1 MNTIFKRNLSL
12 IFAII
17 VWFAILAQFY
27 LIIENRVAPVPETII
42 RFFSF
47 FTILTNILVAVYFTR
62 NALGRNQFDKAGK
75 LTAITIYITIV
86 GLVYQV
92 LLRHIWQ
99 PTGLQMVVDELLHSV
114 NPLLVLIYWYL
125 FEMKTSI
132 QYKQIFGWMTFP
144 IVYLVYILIRGNFS
158 GFYPYPFINVS
169 EIGISKALVN
179 GLILLLFFYAV
190 SAFFIFLGRIL
201 SKRNN
206 PEVITSSQTEGHEIQ
221 N

>member
-1 MNTIFKRNLSL
+1 MNTIYKRNLSL

-47 FTILTNILVAVYFTR
+47 FTILTNILVAVYFTM

-132 QYKQIFGWMTFP
+132 KYKQIFGWMVFP

-201 SKRNN
+201 NKRNN
-206 PEVITSSQTEGHEIQ
+206 PEVITSS
-221 N
+221 

>member
-1 MNTIFKRNLSL
+1 MNTIYKRNLSL

-47 FTILTNILVAVYFTR
+47 FTILTNILVAVYFTM

-86 GLVYQV
+86 GLVYQL

-132 QYKQIFGWMTFP
+132 KYKQIFGWMVFP

-201 SKRNN
+201 NKRNN
-206 PEVITSSQTEGHEIQ
+206 PEVITSS
-221 N
+221 